1 MRLPKSYSI
10 MLNLSQ
16 LLRVPNVDNTLR
28 FALSPDGERLVFSW
42 NRSGK
47 WELWEMSLRG
57 RSCSSREAIS
67 TTNGDCLVGESTLL
81 AMTEIQ
87 GAKLAPVFSAD
98 GTRLAF
104 ALDVDG
110 SESYQIAVHDF
121 ESGGTTNL
129 TPQIAY
135 AHQPNISWSP
145 DGKMLA
151 VLSDKHGQFAL
162 HLLPTDGS
170 DGRMI
175 KNVFHPC
182 WDAKWSP
189 DGQWIALEAEAAASD
204 RSIYLVPV
212 NRPRKATKV
221 ATTQIKLNAE
231 HPAWSHDSK
240 FLAFSGEHGEWHDIG
255 LFNVETGEI
264 SWVNESVGDDT
275 QPAWSRSGQTIGW
288 IHSEGAQTS
297 FQFRKKDGSI
307 GEKKVGAGV
316 HHFPQFKDEDV
327 ILLYEDPSHPCD
339 LWMIGLEDDSIQ
351 QLTNSLP
358 DELRHVEFVHPEE
371 VWYVGADGK
380 KVPALLYHGKG
391 NAAVIDIHGG
401 PNWHVQFL
409 WQPFIAH
416 MVSRGWTVLAPN
428 YRGSTGYGK
437 AWQNASRYDMG
448 GVDTDDCAAGV
459 KYLIENGL
467 APSGNDKSAVTGRS
481 HGGFLT
487 MSCLTRYPDLW
498 AAGSAVVPFL
508 NWIKS
513 HKDSREDLQH
523 WNIEN
528 MGDPED
534 NRELWISHSPYFFL
548 DKVNAPVQMI
558 SGGHDPRCPA
568 SDAIEARD
576 KLVELGKEVEFL
588 LYESEGH
595 SFLNLKNVID
605 AEERCVTFLARAIE
619 KGQRM
624 SDDFAVKESPHLL

>member
-1 MRLPKSYSI
+1 LTP
-10 MLNLSQ
+10 
-16 LLRVPNVDNTLR
+16 
-28 FALSPDGERLVFSW
+28 
-42 NRSGK
+42 
-47 WELWEMSLRG
+47 
-57 RSCSSREAIS
+57 
-67 TTNGDCLVGESTLL
+67 
-81 AMTEIQ
+81 EIA
-87 GAKLAPVFSAD
+87 GAKLAPTFSPD
-98 GTRLAF
+98 GARLAF

-110 SESYQIAVHDF
+110 SESYQIVIHDF
-121 ESGGTTNL
+121 ESNTSTNL
-129 TPQIAY
+129 TLQIAY
-135 AHQPNISWSP
+135 AHQPNITWSP

-189 DGQWIALEAEAAASD
+189 DGQWIALEAESTASD
-204 RSIYLVPV
+204 RSIYVVPV
-212 NRPRKATKV
+212 NRPKKATKIV
-221 ATTQIKLNAE
+221 TTQLKINGQLLNAE
-231 HPAWSHDSK
+231 HPAWSPDSK
-240 FLAFSGEHGEWHDIG
+240 FLAFSGENGEWHDIG
-255 LFNVETGEI
+255 LFNVETREI
-264 SWVNESVGDDT
+264 TWVNESAGEDS
-275 QPAWSRSGQTIGW
+275 QPAWSRSGDVIGW

-316 HHFPQFKDEDV
+316 HSFPKFKAEDA
-327 ILLYEDPSHPCD
+327 ILLYEDTSHPCD
-339 LWMIGLEDDSIQ
+339 LWMIGLDDDWIR

-358 DELRHVEFVHPEE
+358 DELRDTEFVQPEE
-371 VWYVGADGK
+371 VWYAGRDGVQ
-380 KVPALLYHGKG
+380 VPALLYRAKDSTR
-391 NAAVIDIHGG
+391 AVVDIHGG
-401 PNWHVQFL
+401 PNWLYQFL
-409 WQPFIAH
+409 WQPMMSH
-416 MVSRGWTVLAPN
+416 MASRGWSVLVPN

-437 AWQNASRYDMG
+437 KWQNASRYDMG
-448 GVDTDDCAAGV
+448 GVDTDDCAASV
-459 KYLIENGL
+459 RYLLDNGL
-467 APSGNDKSAVTGRS
+467 TDKDKIAVTGRS

-508 NWIKS
+508 NWLKS

-548 DKVNAPVQMI
+548 DKINAPVQMI
-558 SGGHDPRCPA
+558 SGGNDPRCPA

-588 LYESEGH
+588 LYTDEGH
-595 SFLNLKNVID
+595 SFLKIENVID
-605 AEERCVTFLARAIE
+605 SEEKCVAFLARALE
-619 KGQRM
+619 
-624 SDDFAVKESPHLL
+624 

>member
-1 MRLPKSYSI
+1 

-16 LLRVPNVDNTLR
+16 LLRVPNVDNTLP
-28 FALSPDGERLVFSW
+28 FALSPNGKRLVFSW
-42 NRSGK
+42 NKSGK
-47 WELWEMSLRG
+47 WELWHTSLRG
-57 RSCSSREAIS
+57 RQPKAIS
-67 TTNGDCLVGESTLL
+67 EMGGDCFAATRL
-81 AMTEIQ
+81 AMTGVEE
-87 GAKLAPVFSAD
+87 AKFAPVFSAD
-98 GTRLAF
+98 GKQLAF

-110 SESYQIAVHDF
+110 SESFQIVIHDF
-121 ESGGTTNL
+121 EANVTTNL

-221 ATTQIKLNAE
+221 ATTQINLNAE
-231 HPAWSHDSK
+231 HPAWSPDSK

-264 SWVNESVGDDT
+264 TWVNESVGDDT

-288 IHSEGAQTS
+288 IHSDGAQTS
-297 FQFRKKDGSI
+297 FQFRKKESPV
-307 GEKKVGAGV
+307 EQRKVGAGV
-316 HHFPQFKDEDV
+316 HSFPQFKAEDV

-339 LWMIGLEDDSIQ
+339 LWMMGLEDDSIQ

-358 DELRHVEFVHPEE
+358 EGSGEFPHPEE
-371 VWYVGADGK
+371 VWYAGMDGV
-380 KVPALLYHGKG
+380 KVPALLYRGTGK
-391 NAAVIDIHGG
+391 AVVNIHGG
-401 PNWHVQFL
+401 PNWHIQFS
-409 WQPFIAH
+409 WQPTISH

-448 GVDTDDCAAGV
+448 GVDTDDCAAGA

-467 APSGNDKSAVTGRS
+467 GDRIAVTGRS

-498 AAGSAVVPFL
+498 AAGSAIVPFL
-508 NWIKS
+508 NWLKS

-558 SGGHDPRCPA
+558 SGGNDPRCPA
-568 SDAIEARD
+568 SDSMEARD

-588 LYESEGH
+588 LYEDEGH
-595 SFLNLKNVID
+595 SFLKIENIID
-605 AEERCVTFLARAIE
+605 SEEKCVTFLERSLE
-619 KGQRM
+619 KR
-624 SDDFAVKESPHLL
+624 